1 MSETKSIFKVAA
13 IANVFR
19 IKARYCLKYWKIG
32 IQGADSMFSQG
43 IFVSPTSEDHHENFV
58 FERHQLEHVWQA

>member
-13 IANVFR
+13 MAKDFR

-32 IQGADSMFSQG
+32 VEGSDSMFSQG
-43 IFVSPTSEDHHENFV
+43 IFVSPTSEDDHEDFV